1 MTGPFLS
8 TAPASQP
15 GQPNRQ
21 ARTLRLDSPAGPLI
35 LRESQEAI
43 TALHWLKSRQPS
55 GESTVPGVPG
65 VPDPSTGSP
74 LLAEAAR
81 QLKAYFAGERREFDL
96 PLAPAGS
103 SFHKDVW
110 RLMCAIPFGQTA
122 TYGDLAR
129 RLDSAAQPVG
139 SACGANPIAILIPCH
154 RVVAADGLG
163 GFSGGVGVESKRF
176 LLHHEGALEPELDL
190 F

>member
-1 MTGPFLS
+1 MTGPFLPA
-8 TAPASQP
+8 APAAAAIRS
-15 GQPNRQ
+15 R
-21 ARTLRLDSPAGPLI
+21 RLECPAGRLI
-35 LRESQEAI
+35 LRESDGAI
-43 TALHWLKSRQPS
+43 TRLHWMGPASASDAAKS
-55 GESTVPGVPG
+55 GE
-65 VPDPSTGSP
+65 DSP

-81 QLKAYFAGERREFDL
+81 QLAAYFAGERQDFDL

-103 SFHKDVW
+103 AFHKDVW
-110 RLMCAIPFGQTA
+110 RLMCEIPFGKTA

-129 RLDSAAQPVG
+129 QLESAAQPVG

-154 RVVAADGLG
+154 RVVAASGLG

-190 F
+190 FS

>member
-8 TAPASQP
+8 AAPTGEPAS
-15 GQPNRQ
+15 
-21 ARTLRLDSPAGPLI
+21 TLRLDSPAGPLI
-35 LRESQEAI
+35 LRECHNAI
-43 TALHWLKSRQPS
+43 TRLHWMGPS
-55 GESTVPGVPG
+55 SNSHAPKAGE
-65 VPDPSTGSP
+65 DSP

-81 QLKAYFAGERREFDL
+81 QLEAYFAGEWQNFDL

-103 SFHKDVW
+103 TFHKDVW
-110 RLMCAIPFGQTA
+110 RLMCAIPFGETA

-129 RLDSAAQPVG
+129 QLKSAAQPVG

-154 RVVAADGLG
+154 RVVGAAGLG

>member
-1 MTGPFLS
+1 MTADVTDFAA
-8 TAPASQP
+8 APPRDA
-15 GQPNRQ
+15 
-21 ARTLRLDSPAGPLI
+21 ALRSLTIESPAGPLM
-35 LRESQEAI
+35 LREAGGAI
-43 TALHWLKSRQPS
+43 TRLHWMSPASRPEVS
-55 GESTVPGVPG
+55 AADEA
-65 VPDPSTGSP
+65 SP

-81 QLKAYFAGERREFDL
+81 QLAAYFAGERQDFDL

-103 SFHKDVW
+103 AFHREVW

-129 RLDSAAQPVG
+129 QLESAAQPVG
-139 SACGANPIAILIPCH
+139 TACGANPIAILIPCH

-163 GFSGGVGVESKRF
+163 GFSGGTGVESKRF

>member
-1 MTGPFLS
+1 MSEAFADPPPGG
-8 TAPASQP
+8 APARS
-15 GQPNRQ
+15 
-21 ARTLRLDSPAGPLI
+21 LRLESPAGPLL
-35 LRESQEAI
+35 LRETGGAI
-43 TALHWLKSRQPS
+43 TRLHWMRPTSSSEERKS
-55 GESTVPGVPG
+55 G
-65 VPDPSTGSP
+65 DGSP

-81 QLKAYFAGERREFDL
+81 QLEAYFAGKRRDFDL

-103 SFHKDVW
+103 TFHKAAW
-110 RLMCAIPFGQTA
+110 RLLCAIPFGQTA

-129 RLDSAAQPVG
+129 QLESAAQPVG
-139 SACGANPIAILIPCH
+139 AACGANPIAILIPCH

-163 GFSGGVGVESKRF
+163 GFSGGAGVESKRF